1 MLFSLSVTSNPLCFF
16 KQKQINF
23 THSPKENFDV
33 VAMREEWVNSGNAE
47 MNNENKTLLP
57 VCRSKDHMAQEYIK
71 EPWKEFH
78 GGQSE
83 K

>member
-1 MLFSLSVTSNPLCFF
+1 
-16 KQKQINF
+16 
-23 THSPKENFDV
+23 
-33 VAMREEWVNSGNAE
+33 
-47 MNNENKTLLP
+47 MNNENNTLLP

>member
-1 MLFSLSVTSNPLCFF
+1 
-16 KQKQINF
+16 
-23 THSPKENFDV
+23 
-33 VAMREEWVNSGNAE
+33 

-57 VCRSKDHMAQEYIK
+57 VCTSKDHMAQEYIK